1 MELKRL
7 YGNGT
12 VGMVVVLDHVS
23 GLSAPFSD
31 YTQPAFFTIVEAP
44 ESNKTSHHAHYVL
57 QDTAGNE
64 VSTEGH
70 STACYLSKVDDWAAW
85 KKQKTAEVANDN
97 ARIIATLGDRV
108 SLLKGI
114 MVEQGVRVISN
125 DQAQK
130 LGIKP

>member
-7 YGNGT
+7 YQYGD
-12 VGMVVVLDHVS
+12 VGMIVVLDHVG

-44 ESNKTSHHAHYVL
+44 ESNKTGHRAHYVL
-57 QDTAGNE
+57 RDTAGNE
-64 VSTEGH
+64 VSTVGH
-70 STACYLSKVDDWAAW
+70 STASYLSKVDDWAVW
-85 KKQKTAEVANDN
+85 KKQKAGEVANDN

-125 DQAQK
+125 DQVQK